1 MTACELSGAC
11 TSALLFLLS
20 TWYSMY
26 MADLAY
32 NKRAHFDFEILETFE
47 AGLALLGTEV
57 KSVRAGHMS
66 LRGAY
71 VTMHNGNAE
80 LLNATIPPWQIANA
94 PSSYDQART
103 RRLLLSKVELQYL
116 IGKISHT
123 GLTIVPIRVYNKKSV
138 IKIEIGLA
146 KGKKLHNKKEEQR
159 EKDIKREA
167 EIFLRGKE

>member
-1 MTACELSGAC
+1 MV
-11 TSALLFLLS
+11 
-20 TWYSMY
+20 
-26 MADLAY
+26 DLAV
-32 NKRAHFDFEILETFE
+32 NKRATFDFEILETFE

-66 LRGAY
+66 LRGAF

-80 LLNATIPPWQIANA
+80 LINATIPPWQVANA
-94 PSSYDQART
+94 PGSYDQTRS
-103 RRLLLSKVELQYL
+103 RRLLLSDQELKYL
-116 IGKISHT
+116 TGKISHT
-123 GLTIVPIRVYNKKSV
+123 GLTIVPIRVYNKGSR
-138 IKIEIGLA
+138 IKVEIGLA